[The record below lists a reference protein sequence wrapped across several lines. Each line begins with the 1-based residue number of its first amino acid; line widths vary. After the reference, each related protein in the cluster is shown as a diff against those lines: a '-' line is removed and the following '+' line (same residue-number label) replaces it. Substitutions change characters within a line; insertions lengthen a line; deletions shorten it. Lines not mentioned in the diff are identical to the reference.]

1 MSGPP
6 PKPTQLKKLHGNPG
20 KRAVNTDEPQ
30 PERVAPAMPA
40 DLMEQAA
47 QFWEAYAPKLE
58 KLGLLT
64 ELDGLAFTMLSV
76 HYHVA
81 WQAMQILENQGYTD
95 IDANG
100 VERKHPLLQVLR
112 DNSSLMLRY
121 AKEFGMTPSARSR
134 MVVGSPDEGADL
146 ADILAQAM
154 DNL

>member
-1 MSGPP
+1 MTGPA
-6 PKPTQLKKLHGNPG
+6 PKPTELKKLQGNPG
-20 KRAVNTDEPQ
+20 KRPINDDEPQ

-40 DLMEQAA
+40 DLMEKAA

-58 KLGLLT
+58 KMGLLT
-64 ELDGLAFTMLSV
+64 ELDGMTFTMMTI

-81 WQAMQILENQGYTD
+81 WQAAQVIEREGLDSLDENGAQ
-95 IDANG
+95 
-100 VERKHPLLQVLR
+100 RKHPLLQVLR
-112 DNSSLMLRY
+112 DNSSMMLRY

-134 MVVGSPDEGADL
+134 IAIGSPDEGMDL